1 MNFQIT
7 QQTLDF
13 IGKWEGLRLEAY
25 QDVVGVWTIGW
36 GETNP
41 KHAFPGNVITKELAD
56 QLKWEYV
63 NKDVQACNRLVKVPT
78 SPEQQTAILSF
89 CFNLGIPAFQRST
102 LLRKLNEGDY
112 LGAWAEFPR
121 WNRAGGKPVRGLT
134 NRRKAEAD
142 LFLKGTRQEMFEQP
156 KPKGS
161 TKSNAQ
167 DKKPHVSSYA
177 ESNVVPATPPNPS
190 NGAAAAT
197 GTVATAAMLKETSDG
212 LAPLTPYSQYITY
225 AFIVV
230 TILALV
236 YGLKKYRES
245 RA

>member
-13 IGKWEGLRLEAY
+13 IGKWEGLELTAY
-25 QDVVGVWTIGW
+25 KDIKGVWTIGW
-36 GETNP
+36 GTTDP
-41 KHAFPGNVITKELAD
+41 KYAFPGNVITKELAD

-63 NKDVQACNRLVKVPT
+63 NQDVQACNRLVKVPT
-78 SPEQQTAILSF
+78 SPEQQTAVLSF
-89 CFNLGIPAFQRST
+89 CYNLGIPAFQRST

-156 KPKGS
+156 KPNGS

-167 DKKPHVSSYA
+167 EPKPHVPAHA
-177 ESNVVPATPPNPS
+177 ESNVQPTSATPTGG
-190 NGAAAAT
+190 GAAAAT
-197 GTVATAAMLKETSDG
+197 GTVATAAMLQEASDG
-212 LAPLTPYSQYITY
+212 LAPLAPYSQYITW
-225 AFIVV
+225 AFLGV